1 MLSFSQAYIN
11 NADGRQRTADRNAI
25 IEAEALRRL
34 NKVKTC
40 GCPDWYLDTLLELV
54 RMENKKQKYVLKA
67 GALLAI
73 PFGDESLTC
82 VNANLTDE
90 LAELHIGLDKR
101 KMVLFEVAPDKVPT
115 RKRLLELMDKYGVSE
130 SHLSE
135 NSVQEPV
142 GNKKPAGN
150 KPEAEKP
157 EGDKP
162 EAEKSEG
169 DKPAAE
175 KSEADED
182 ENKKVLE

>member
-1 MLSFSQAYIN
+1 M
-11 NADGRQRTADRNAI
+11 
-25 IEAEALRRL
+25 
-34 NKVKTC
+34 
-40 GCPDWYLDTLLELV
+40 
-54 RMENKKQKYVLKA
+54 
-67 GALLAI
+67 LAI

-115 RKRLLELMDKYGVSE
+115 RKRLLELMDKYGVNE

-142 GNKKPAGN
+142 GNKKPTTEKMEKPEDD

-157 EGDKP
+157 EGD
-162 EAEKSEG
+162 
-169 DKPAAE
+169 
-175 KSEADED
+175 ED
-182 ENKKVLE
+182 ENEKVLE

>member
-101 KMVLFEVAPDKVPT
+101 KVVLFEVAPDRVPT

-142 GNKKPAGN
+142 GSK
-150 KPEAEKP
+150 
-157 EGDKP
+157 
-162 EAEKSEG
+162 
-169 DKPAAE
+169 KPAAE
-175 KSEADED
+175 KVEKPEDNKPETEKPEGDED

>member
-1 MLSFSQAYIN
+1 M
-11 NADGRQRTADRNAI
+11 
-25 IEAEALRRL
+25 
-34 NKVKTC
+34 
-40 GCPDWYLDTLLELV
+40 
-54 RMENKKQKYVLKA
+54 
-67 GALLAI
+67 LAI

-142 GNKKPAGN
+142 GNKKPAGGKAEGG
-150 KPEAEKP
+150 KPEAEKSEAEKP
-157 EGDKP
+157 EGD
-162 EAEKSEG
+162 
-169 DKPAAE
+169 
-175 KSEADED
+175 ED
-182 ENKKVLE
+182 ENEKVLE